1 MEKILAFQVKD
12 KELEKLKQI
21 VGSMKIKLQVT
32 EKSDFCQRIGDLLEQ
47 KKNPLLGSYEG
58 EAVTESMIVL
68 EDFSDK
74 KLDALLRAL
83 KRDGVSIAFKAVA
96 TPTNRKWTVLQLYFE
111 MEKERKAYLDLTS
124 FQRSL

>member
-21 VGSMKIKLQVT
+21 AGSMKIKLQVT